1 MARRLR
7 MSAELD
13 DWLAELCT
21 FQPASAAEV
30 GAAVVSV
37 MTAGSLSALP
47 IVGEPAA
54 GSVDPRE
61 QADHLYQSLLEALQP
76 VRRESAEAATDRKH
90 WAIRV
95 QEAEDAG
102 RPDEVRAQLR
112 RRLDDAERRE
122 RALTERSQR
131 MQLEVDAFRTT
142 KETAKA
148 MYTAAEATVR
158 IHDAM
163 GAATGDRS
171 VADDNDEL
179 AAHRRALAAAQVHL
193 QAVAAQASQTLRK
206 LQEERAPRAGQDERR
221 PPPPPRPATGL
232 LELRADPLGRDVRL
246 LLAVEPADAVMLLAV
261 LDGEDAVAEHR
272 AQAIE
277 LAGDLLTDVRTGDW
291 PPQDALRAA
300 DLEVTFADAAT
311 FLARFFPSDSGAIAE
326 RAATLAAAE
335 SLASLRGSN
344 GMSLADLSVE
354 TGISE
359 DRLRLIEAGGLRLAQ
374 VHEAVAYVR
383 ALGGRLTLTADL
395 DESAAVTLA

>member
-7 MSAELD
+7 MSAELG

-54 GSVDPRE
+54 DPVDPRE
-61 QADHLYQSLLEALQP
+61 HADYLYQSLLEALQT
-76 VRRESAEAATDRKH
+76 VRRESAGAATDRKH
-90 WAIRV
+90 WAVRV
-95 QEAEDAG
+95 QEAEAAG
-102 RPDEVRAQLR
+102 RPDDVLAQLR

-122 RALTERSQR
+122 RALAERGQR
-131 MQLEVDAFRTT
+131 MQREVDAFRTT

-163 GAATGDRS
+163 EAVTSERS

-179 AAHRRALAAAQVHL
+179 AAHRQALAAAQTHL

-206 LQEERAPRAGQDERR
+206 LQEERGPRAGQGEQR
-221 PPPPPRPATGL
+221 PPAPPAAGL

-246 LLAVEPADAVMLLAV
+246 LLAVEPADAVILLAV

-272 AQAIE
+272 PQAIE
-277 LAGDLLTDVRTGDW
+277 LAGDLLTDIRAGDW
-291 PPQDALRAA
+291 PPQDAPRAA
-300 DLEVTFADAAT
+300 DLEVTFADPAT

-326 RAATLAAAE
+326 RAATLAAAQ
-335 SLASLRGSN
+335 SLASLRSSN
-344 GMSLADLSVE
+344 GMSLADLSVG

-374 VHEAVAYVR
+374 VHEAVACVR
-383 ALGGRLTLTADL
+383 ALGGRLTLTADIG
-395 DESAAVTLA
+395 ESAAVTLT